1 MKKYLLAIL
10 VLCSMGIQAQ
20 NHTIKGKINGLNEND
35 SVYLA
40 QYLGKSLFYN
50 DTAVVKSDGYFTFEG
65 KPYEL
70 GGKYAIVT
78 PGPKL
83 LEVLLDSENLLFE
96 SDQENL
102 DFNMNVIESKNN
114 QIFYDYKRFLGQKN
128 TERGPWDITAK
139 DSLSNEKEVKN
150 AREEIGKLTED
161 VINYQ
166 KRIIGENK
174 EILVGKM
181 INMSMDITVPDAP
194 KTAEDERQWRYKYY
208 RNHYWDNVDLTDPRL
223 VREQAFHRVLEK
235 YLSTVLPQIPDTIV
249 AEGGKLLEK
258 VAANYDMYKYT
269 LHQLTYLTET
279 SKIMCM
285 DRAFVAIV
293 NKYYKT
299 GKADWLDEEKLA
311 KIIEGS
317 DKKSK
322 TLCGEVAPNIIL
334 PDVTGEEWINMHD
347 IEAEY
352 LVIAIWEPGC
362 GHCKKEMPKLQEVY
376 KQFKSK
382 GLEIVAVN
390 NELENEDW
398 AQFVEEKELDWINI
412 SDNPEINNSEN
423 ARQLIID
430 GTTTLNSLNFRAMYN
445 ITSTP
450 QIYLLDKNKEII
462 AKQLNSEQLEGML
475 ENLLNNPNDFPIKE
489 IKVIPEE

>member
-1 MKKYLLAIL
+1 
-10 VLCSMGIQAQ
+10 MGIQAQ

-128 TERGPWDITAK
+128 TERGPWDIIAK
-139 DSLSNEKEVKN
+139 DSLSDEKEVKN
-150 AREEIGKLTED
+150 AREEIGKLTEE

-181 INMSMDITVPDAP
+181 INMSMDIIVPDAP
-194 KTAEDERQWRYKYY
+194 KTTEDERQWRYKYY

-293 NKYYKT
+293 NRYYKT

-347 IEAEY
+347 IDAEY
-352 LVIAIWEPGC
+352 LVVAIWEPGC

-382 GLEIVAVN
+382 GLEVVAVN

-398 AQFVEEKELDWINI
+398 IKFVEEKELDWINI

-423 ARQLIID
+423 ARQLILD

-450 QIYLLDKNKEII
+450 QIYLLDKNKEIL

-475 ENLLNNPNDFPIKE
+475 ENLLNNPNDLPIKE
-489 IKVIPEE
+489 IKVIPDE

>member
-10 VLCSMGIQAQ
+10 VLCSIGIQAQ

-150 AREEIGKLTED
+150 AREEISKLTEE
-161 VINYQ
+161 VIYYQ
-166 KRIIGENK
+166 KRIIEENK
-174 EILVGKM
+174 DLLVGKM
-181 INMSMDITVPDAP
+181 INMSMDIIVPDAP
-194 KTAEDERQWRYKYY
+194 KTTEDERQWRYKYY

-293 NKYYKT
+293 NRYYKT

-347 IEAEY
+347 IEAEF